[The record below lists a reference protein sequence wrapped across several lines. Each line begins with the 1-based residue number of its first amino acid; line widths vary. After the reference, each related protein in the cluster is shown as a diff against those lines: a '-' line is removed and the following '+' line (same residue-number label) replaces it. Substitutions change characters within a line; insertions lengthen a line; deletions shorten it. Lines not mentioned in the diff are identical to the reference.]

1 MIRKCFFQAIV
12 LMILGTATGFLYNW
26 LSPDGIP
33 VFAAE
38 NKTVAGFRMM
48 TTEETQLY
56 IQEGRK
62 VLLVDARS
70 PEEFMLGH
78 IPGAINIP
86 EGQVNEYFKKYEKQ
100 IRQAQL
106 LIIYCSGGS
115 CGTSEEVAREL
126 IARGIPDSMV
136 AVDQDGLPGWIRSK
150 KPIETGAQK

>member
-1 MIRKCFFQAIV
+1 MIRKYFFQAVI
-12 LMILGTATGFLYNW
+12 LLILGSAAGFIYNAV
-26 LSPDGIP
+26 SADGIP

-38 NKTVAGFRMM
+38 NKTVTGFRMM

-56 IQEGRK
+56 LQEGRN
-62 VLLVDARS
+62 VLVVDARS
-70 PEEFMLGH
+70 PEEYMLGH

-86 EGQVNEYFKKYEKQ
+86 EGQVNEYFKKFEKQ
-100 IRQAQL
+100 IRQANL

-126 IARGIPDSMV
+126 IAKGISDSKV